1 MDRRGFLISSC
12 TACAVALAAGTVL
25 DLAGCSPLHVVSE
38 EANGDTLHIPIS
50 EFGESN
56 ALIVRTKAAAYDIL
70 VVRYADQTTGAL
82 LMECTHQNTPLN
94 ATGTGLFCPAH
105 GSAFDLHGNVT
116 HGPAAK
122 PLKIFNTSIE
132 DGIVI
137 LHLT

>member
-1 MDRRGFLISSC
+1 M
-12 TACAVALAAGTVL
+12 ALAAGTVL
-25 DLAGCSPLHVVSE
+25 DLAGCSPMHVVSE
-38 EANGDTLHIPIS
+38 EAIGNRLRIPLS

-105 GSAFDLHGNVT
+105 GSAFDLQGNVT
-116 HGPAAK
+116 RGPAAK

-137 LHLT
+137 VHLT